1 MENNVDK
8 EPQLPANIVP
18 DSDEIETGDGGKLSV
33 LKLCGP
39 VTMEDIVDATNNTG
53 KAVVLDS
60 YRQEY
65 DITAEKNGT
74 VTDYTAGIDLIL
86 ESMISIRAGY
96 LFRIDDNIKKIRNK
110 TEKVQKVII
119 NQYFTKMILLA
130 QSMLSDEEIATINN
144 YSERVISIFRTL
156 NLENGTNSNFLDK
169 YRGLIIPFLKD
180 SGIYDKLIEVSD
192 DGE

>member
-18 DSDEIETGDGGKLSV
+18 GSDEIEAGDGGKLSV

-39 VTMEDIVDATNNTG
+39 VTMEDIVDAANNTG

-74 VTDYTAGIDLIL
+74 VTDYIAGIDLIL

-119 NQYFTKMILLA
+119 NKYFTKMILLA
-130 QSMLSDEEIATINN
+130 QSMLSAEEIATINN

-156 NLENGTNSNFLDK
+156 NLENGTNSNFLD
-169 YRGLIIPFLKD
+169 RI
-180 SGIYDKLIEVSD
+180 S
-192 DGE
+192 

>member
-8 EPQLPANIVP
+8 EPQLPANIVL
-18 DSDEIETGDGGKLSV
+18 DSDEIEAGDGGKLSV

-53 KAVVLDS
+53 KTVVLDS